1 MKKNGIIDYMI
12 NRDQISNLREII
24 NKSQGKDS
32 GRKETLKEGAA
43 ASQNIAVPPGQI
55 RFLHNKLNVQK
66 NESLALNPRV
76 PARTIAITSGKGGVG
91 KTNFVANL
99 GISLARRGKK
109 VLLIDADLGLAN
121 IDVLFGIRPK
131 YNLFHVITGQKNIS
145 EIIIE
150 GPEGI
155 LIVPGG
161 SGITE
166 LANLK
171 ESERKHFIS
180 EMSELEK
187 KVDIILVD
195 TSAGINDNVIYFLK
209 ACSEIIVLTIP
220 EPPAMADAYGVIK
233 ALSVNDDSL
242 QQIVTLVVNRVSS
255 PAEAKDVYDRLSV
268 VSRRF
273 LNLKIE
279 DGGYIYEDK
288 SVSSSVRAQ
297 KPFISAFPYS
307 RAAECIEKI
316 GINLI
321 KDDLKLDFKHPDKMN
336 ERFKKG
342 FFSLFHKIGEL
353 FD

>member
-1 MKKNGIIDYMI
+1 MI

-24 NKSQGKDS
+24 SKSQGRDHEQKNTVRNHS
-32 GRKETLKEGAA
+32 EEV
-43 ASQNIAVPPGQI
+43 QNVAVPPGQL
-55 RFLHNKLNVQK
+55 RFLHNKLNAQK
-66 NESLALNPRV
+66 NMSAAITQTQ
-76 PARTIAITSGKGGVG
+76 PARTIAVTSGKGGVG

-99 GISLARRGKK
+99 GISLARHGKK

-121 IDVLFGIRPK
+121 IDVVFGIRPK
-131 YNLFHVITGQKNIS
+131 FNLFHVITGQKNIS

-150 GPEGI
+150 GPDGI

-180 EMSELEK
+180 EMSALEK

-233 ALSVNDDSL
+233 ALAMNDNSL
-242 QQIVTLVVNRVSS
+242 EQIVTLVVNRVNS
-255 PAEAKDVYDRLSV
+255 PAEARDVYERLSI

-273 LNLKIE
+273 LNIKIE

-307 RAAECIEKI
+307 RAAECVEKI
-316 GINLI
+316 GSDLI
-321 KDDLKLDFKHPDKMN
+321 KEESKLTLKNPDKIN
-336 ERFKKG
+336 ERLKKG